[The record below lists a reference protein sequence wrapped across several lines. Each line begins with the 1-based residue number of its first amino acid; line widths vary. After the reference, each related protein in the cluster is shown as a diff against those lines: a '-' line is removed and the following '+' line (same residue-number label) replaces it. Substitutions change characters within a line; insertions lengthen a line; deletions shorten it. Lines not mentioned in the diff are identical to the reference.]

1 MYELKGDYF
10 NSLYDPNNIKQV
22 LHRCGAEGLTLAE
35 VVMEPV
41 DEALL
46 ELVDVADQHGG
57 EVGLAEVRGAVLG
70 PDLGEGGHEG
80 GGVEEDE
87 QRRGH
92 EGGGQHHQPE
102 QALLQRSIGRPEK
115 YPSMHRSAFTKVDKH
130 FHIFIKIYLCTANAY
145 KQTYER

>member
-1 MYELKGDYF
+1 MELF
-10 NSLYDPNNIKQV
+10 
-22 LHRCGAEGLTLAE
+22 
-35 VVMEPV
+35 
-41 DEALL
+41 EAL
-46 ELVDVADQHGG
+46 
-57 EVGLAEVRGAVLG
+57 VLG

>member
-22 LHRCGAEGLTLAE
+22 LHRCGAEVLTLAE

-41 DEALL
+41 DEALP

-57 EVGLAEVRGAVLG
+57 EVGVAEVRGAVLG

-115 YPSMHRSAFTKVDKH
+115 YPSMHRSTFTKFDKH
-130 FHIFIKIYLCTANAY
+130 FHII
-145 KQTYER
+145 